1 MQINKRLAIAFARL
15 GLSVVGGVAAG
26 HFLFNQAGDK
36 PYAAP
41 VGGAVATSLTAA
53 AVARKK
59 KLDNS
64 GSISTTP
71 AKAKKIEPSIK
82 SGIKSGIQPAVK
94 PAVKP
99 STNKPSF
106 GAAAQPSAGRV
117 KLAKTPPVKAQGRKP
132 KESVDES
139 PYLQFAFQRTN
150 TPNYN
155 RVDIWC
161 HGFQPQDQWKKVLS
175 ENFAQIPTIQWR
187 RPKINS
193 ASIIQ
198 FTGTFNGHLST
209 DEFRNTVNQPLLA
222 EAVKHNGEREIA
234 DWMTFGG

>member
-1 MQINKRLAIAFARL
+1 MKFNKLKAKALARL
-15 GLSVVGGVAAG
+15 GLSVAGGFAAA

-41 VGGAVATSLTAA
+41 IGGAVATSLTAA
-53 AVARKK
+53 AVVRKK
-59 KLDNS
+59 KLDS
-64 GSISTTP
+64 LRSISMRPEKGRTSEP
-71 AKAKKIEPSIK
+71 LIRPVIKPNSKPSSGGAKRPSVNQPEREQAKAKQLRSKK
-82 SGIKSGIQPAVK
+82 SV
-94 PAVKP
+94 V
-99 STNKPSF
+99 
-106 GAAAQPSAGRV
+106 
-117 KLAKTPPVKAQGRKP
+117 
-132 KESVDES
+132 ES

-161 HGFQPQDQWKKVLS
+161 HGFQPQEQWKKILS
-175 ENFAQIPTIQWR
+175 QNFAQIPTIQWR

-209 DEFRNTVNQPLLA
+209 EEFRDTVNQPLLA

-234 DWMTFGG
+234 DWMTFGS

>member
-1 MQINKRLAIAFARL
+1 MKINKRLAIAFARL
-15 GLSVVGGVAAG
+15 GLSVAGGVAAG
-26 HFLFNQAGDK
+26 HFLFNQTGDK

-53 AVARKK
+53 AVARKR

-82 SGIKSGIQPAVK
+82 SGIDSGVRPGIQPAVK
-94 PAVKP
+94 P
-99 STNKPSF
+99 SF
-106 GAAAQPSAGRV
+106 KAAEQPSAGRV

-161 HGFQPQDQWKKVLS
+161 HGFQPQEQWKKILS
-175 ENFAQIPTIQWR
+175 ENLAQIPTIQWR

-209 DEFRNTVNQPLLA
+209 EEFRDTVNQPLLE

-234 DWMTFGG
+234 DWMTFGS